1 MIIQSLLLVVIWMTS
16 SVHFKKESESVFDWF
31 KSNNMIANPDK
42 FQADIMSKRRENQ
55 TRLKL
60 QNNY

>member
-1 MIIQSLLLVVIWMTS
+1 MTS

-31 KSNNMIANPDK
+31 KSNNMISNPDK

>member
-1 MIIQSLLLVVIWMTS
+1 MNS
-16 SVHFKKESESVFDWF
+16 SVQFKKVSESVFDWF
-31 KSNNMIANPDK
+31 KCNNMIANPDK
-42 FQADIMSKRRENQ
+42 FQAVIMSKRKENQ